1 MADSSTCGHRDF
13 GLGGG
18 GGNSSD
24 KDTPV
29 KLWAENTGLWVI
41 KSSQST
47 WGGTRAHKH
56 RDGHKC
62 LLPTAR
68 EASPEAIST
77 RSESSSAVRSARI
90 QSSPAALLHRQ
101 KSSKLREG
109 LITESPHLTTAPP
122 APARC
127 VCPRWN
133 QHSEEQQLLL
143 TGSCHFQLIT
153 GDK

>member
-24 KDTPV
+24 KATPV

-56 RDGHKC
+56 HDGHKC

-77 RSESSSAVRSARI
+77 RSESQAL
-90 QSSPAALLHRQ
+90 QSGVPGYRAALL
-101 KSSKLREG
+101 
-109 LITESPHLTTAPP
+109 P
-122 APARC
+122 
-127 VCPRWN
+127 
-133 QHSEEQQLLL
+133 
-143 TGSCHFQLIT
+143 SCT
-153 GDK
+153 VRRAANYEKV